1 MGHSVSHKTDLI
13 TLTLSQCC
21 DYDGVKMSSVKKKI
35 VSVQKK
41 YYFKNPTLEHSCG
54 ADDLIFDVEIVSL
67 KTKMGKTKSNVLQIL
82 FHRRRIIAI

>member
-1 MGHSVSHKTDLI
+1 MGHSVGHKTDLI

-21 DYDGVKMSSVKKKI
+21 DYDVVKMSSVKKKLYLCKI
-35 VSVQKK
+35 IL
-41 YYFKNPTLEHSCG
+41 FKNPTLEHSCG